1 MEVPKAN
8 RWLFF
13 KYQYLMLHLRDFPVV
28 TKIGFFAEN
37 GLFAP
42 GSSVKNIRTQNK
54 GLFVVSKKGT
64 GQSCFTLLWLRS
76 CPLAK

>member
-1 MEVPKAN
+1 
-8 RWLFF
+8 
-13 KYQYLMLHLRDFPVV
+13 MLPELVHGAFQQERVV

-54 GLFVVSKKGT
+54 GLFVVSKKLRYFQKIKIKSMDCCFYLSGT
-64 GQSCFTLLWLRS
+64 SIY
-76 CPLAK
+76 